1 MRWVLVT
8 GGVCSGIGKGCVA
21 AMVAR
26 LCARAGQRVVYQKL
40 EPCLQGALEPLPN
53 TFFGEIIRDASGA
66 SFDGDVA
73 RAAFYVPGFV
83 PEEGA
88 DLSLGRLLE
97 ELLERTRG
105 APAPRFHEID
115 ATLRGRL
122 RGEATAVVE
131 VGGTAGETEHR
142 VVCEALRRVL
152 GTASLHIHVTTLVA
166 SPSGRR
172 TTKPAQLSL
181 GALIASPDVV
191 LVRGVSA
198 PEQEELAPLRLAVGE
213 SVPVLILAEDPDWP
227 ERAVTRTL
235 VAPLLIPLFQR
246 VLGVTPEPDPLFE
259 APKGEETR
267 FEEVT
272 VIHDGAGAEGYASLA
287 HRLRAWSR
295 GRLRIRWQTGGQGG
309 ASGVCRIGERAPAP
323 LQRQPSVPVLTI
335 VPVEQGATSRSWEAR
350 PDWWGTAEAP
360 RGPVA
365 GFVEAIL
372 AVPASVQAGGG
383 LAYADPGFAGL
394 YLEASQKE
402 ALRDHS
408 VLDALVARAL
418 PAGER
423 LQKARVLD
431 VGCGAGRWAARLIA
445 AGAREVVG
453 VEPAPPM
460 AAAAAALGLERFQLN
475 RCAIEDFVPQ
485 GRFDAMLASMSLDHV
500 EHLAR
505 VLKRLASHLEPHGR
519 FIVSTEHP
527 LRTAPRTGPRWT
539 EEEGGRV
546 GRLRDY
552 GHEGWR
558 TFYWFDHP
566 TPVRVYHRTL
576 ATWVEQLRE
585 AGLELLA
592 VHEPVSPVSQD
603 AGNPRFW
610 VLVARKPGPR
620 RLLVT
625 VDGGAASGKT
635 TLAQALASQLAWK
648 MVDSGQFQRAFA
660 WRWLARQRQAPVRVL
675 FEAGSARYQVGDRDV
690 TEELGGETVAR
701 ACGEVARDPQDAA
714 EMATLLDELTSE
726 RCVLTG
732 RAMGRLHGDALARF
746 FLTASLEVRAAR
758 RGCAPALLAERDR
771 QDADRGRLLPP
782 DIDAVSLDTGAQPL
796 EVLVSRAVDVVRARL
811 G

>member
-26 LCARAGQRVVYQKL
+26 ICARAGQRVVYQKL
-40 EPCLQGALEPLPN
+40 EPCLQGELEPLPN
-53 TFFGEIIRDASGA
+53 TLFGEIVRGTSGA
-66 SFDGDVA
+66 TFDGDVA
-73 RAAFYVPGFV
+73 RASFYVPGFV

-88 DLSLGRLLE
+88 DLSLGRLLGE
-97 ELLERTRG
+97 VLVRTRG
-105 APAPRFHEID
+105 APAPRFHDVD
-115 ATLRGRL
+115 AALRARL
-122 RGEATAVVE
+122 QGESTTVVE
-131 VGGTAGETEHR
+131 VGGTAGEPEHQL
-142 VVCEALRRVL
+142 VCEALRRVL
-152 GTASLHIHVTTLVA
+152 GTPALHVHVTTLVA

-181 GALIASPDVV
+181 GALTLPVDMV
-191 LVRGVSA
+191 LVRSVNA
-198 PEQEELAPLRLAVGE
+198 PEEELTPLRLAVGE
-213 SVPVLILAEDPDWP
+213 AVPVRELEEDNDWP
-227 ERAVTRTL
+227 ERAATRALLAPL
-235 VAPLLIPLFQR
+235 VAPLFR
-246 VLGVTPEPDPLFE
+246 RSLGVEPVPDSLFE
-259 APKGEETR
+259 PPQGDEAR
-267 FEEVT
+267 FREVA
-272 VIHDGAGAEGYASLA
+272 VIHDEAGPDGYASLA

-295 GRLRIRWQTGGQGG
+295 GCLRIRWTQQGGQGS
-309 ASGVCRIGERAPAP
+309 ASGVCRIGERSPVR
-323 LQRQPSVPVLTI
+323 LQLQPSMPALTI
-335 VPVEQGATSRSWEAR
+335 VPLEQGTSPRSLEAR
-350 PDWWGTAEAP
+350 PDWWGTAETP
-360 RGPVA
+360 VGPVA
-365 GFVEAIL
+365 SF
-372 AVPASVQAGGG
+372 VQAIVTAGPRQAGDG
-383 LAYADPGFAGL
+383 LAYADPEFAAI
-394 YLEASQKE
+394 YLAASQQE

-408 VLDALVARAL
+408 MLDSLVGRAL

-460 AAAAAALGLERFQLN
+460 AAAAAALGLERFQLHH
-475 RCAIEDFVPQ
+475 CAIEHYVPQ

-500 EHLAR
+500 EDLSG
-505 VLKRLASHLEPHGR
+505 VLKRLAAHLKPHGR
-519 FIVSTEHP
+519 LIVSTEHP
-527 LRTAPRTGPRWT
+527 LRTAPRAGPRWT
-539 EEEGGRV
+539 QEEGGRS

-576 ATWVEQLRE
+576 ATWVEQLRD

-592 VHEPVSPVSQD
+592 LHEPVSPASQD

-610 VLVARKPGPR
+610 LLVARKPGAR

-625 VDGGAASGKT
+625 VDGSAATGKT
-635 TLAQALASQLAWK
+635 TFAQALASRLEWK

-660 WRWLARQRQAPVRVL
+660 WRWLARKREAPVRVH

-690 TEELGGETVAR
+690 TDELGREAIAS
-701 ACGEVARDPQDAA
+701 ACGEVARAPREAE
-714 EMATLLDELTSE
+714 EMATMLEELTRE

-732 RAMGRLHGDALARF
+732 RAMGRLHADALARF
-746 FLTASLEVRAAR
+746 FLTAPLEVRAAR
-758 RGCAPALLAERDR
+758 RRCEPALLMERDR
-771 QDADRGRLLPP
+771 QDAERGRLLPP
-782 DIDAVSLDTGAQPL
+782 DIDAVSLDTGTQEPQ
-796 EVLVSRAVDVVRARL
+796 VLVSRAVDIVRGRL